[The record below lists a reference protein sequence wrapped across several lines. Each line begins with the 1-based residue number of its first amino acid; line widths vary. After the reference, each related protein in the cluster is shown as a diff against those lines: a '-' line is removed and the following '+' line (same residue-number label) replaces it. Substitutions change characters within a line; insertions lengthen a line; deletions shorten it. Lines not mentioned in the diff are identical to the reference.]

1 MRIISTA
8 PPCELIETPIHFD
21 YKIVGRREWLDG
33 MFVPGAFTPEQR
45 VEISHLEQLDPIKE
59 WFDHEA
65 YQGLDT
71 ETGGSKTGDGLDPI
85 SKTSKILLVQYGTR
99 DLVYVIEP
107 DLLPEFKPQLQ
118 SDKRLLIG
126 QNIIHDF
133 EFIMMKYGF
142 PLVNMYDTMLAKQ
155 LLTAGLPG
163 VKVGL
168 RDQVSEY
175 PPHYLMSKD
184 TREEFIKFRDGDKFT
199 KDMLYY
205 AARDVFSMFP
215 VFDAQWPLLKHH
227 ELIGPAYDEFNCIPV
242 TADMELTGFP
252 LDENII
258 HLAVVWFADRQEVL
272 RHDIITEY
280 NRLLR
285 VNKVRKQ
292 YTIMPEEDLV
302 DRFDVDS
309 STQKLGALRSLGFD
323 IKDVQRETLEE
334 FNDPIMVMLAE
345 YTKCQKITTTYGQ
358 SLLDKRHP
366 DDGLFHPEFHQM
378 GQGEGQKKRT
388 TTTATER
395 FTSDTQ
401 QVPRPENDYKEVTDP
416 ALVAE
421 LRAEFADKFAEAE
434 S

>member
-45 VEISHLEQLDPIKE
+45 VEISHLEQLNPIKE

-168 RDQVSEY
+168 RMKYQN
-175 PPHYLMSKD
+175 
-184 TREEFIKFRDGDKFT
+184 T
-199 KDMLYY
+199 
-205 AARDVFSMFP
+205 
-215 VFDAQWPLLKHH
+215 LL
-227 ELIGPAYDEFNCIPV
+227 
-242 TADMELTGFP
+242 
-252 LDENII
+252 II
-258 HLAVVWFADRQEVL
+258 
-272 RHDIITEY
+272 
-280 NRLLR
+280 
-285 VNKVRKQ
+285 
-292 YTIMPEEDLV
+292 
-302 DRFDVDS
+302 
-309 STQKLGALRSLGFD
+309 
-323 IKDVQRETLEE
+323 
-334 FNDPIMVMLAE
+334 
-345 YTKCQKITTTYGQ
+345 
-358 SLLDKRHP
+358 
-366 DDGLFHPEFHQM
+366 
-378 GQGEGQKKRT
+378 
-388 TTTATER
+388 
-395 FTSDTQ
+395 
-401 QVPRPENDYKEVTDP
+401 
-416 ALVAE
+416 
-421 LRAEFADKFAEAE
+421 
-434 S
+434 